1 MGGILSQSSAHPL
14 GERHHV
20 GVVPLA
26 EAQAIEVLALRVPGV
41 ALQARRDLT
50 PVNAEGRERFESA
63 SAAAA
68 LTRPFVTSPTPLARF
83 FVLMV
88 AAALSLMRL
97 CVLSFGSWDIFL
109 QTPICSFFTA
119 VRCCTT

>member
-14 GERHHV
+14 GERQQV

-26 EAQAIEVLALRVPGV
+26 EAQVFEVLALRVPGV

-50 PVNAEGRERFESA
+50 PVDAEGRERFESA

-68 LTRPFVTSPTPLARF
+68 LTRPLVTSPEPLARF
-83 FVLMV
+83 FVLVV
-88 AAALSLMRL
+88 AAALSLMML
-97 CVLSFGSWDIFL
+97 CI
-109 QTPICSFFTA
+109 
-119 VRCCTT
+119 

>member
-26 EAQAIEVLALRVPGV
+26 EAQAVEVLVLRVPGV

-50 PVNAEGRERFESA
+50 PVDAEGRERFESA

-68 LTRPFVTSPTPLARF
+68 LTRPFVTSPAPLARF
-83 FVLMV
+83 FVFVV

-97 CVLSFGSWDIFL
+97 CILSFVSWDIFL
-109 QTPICSFFTA
+109 QMPICWFFTA
-119 VRCCTT
+119 ARCCTT